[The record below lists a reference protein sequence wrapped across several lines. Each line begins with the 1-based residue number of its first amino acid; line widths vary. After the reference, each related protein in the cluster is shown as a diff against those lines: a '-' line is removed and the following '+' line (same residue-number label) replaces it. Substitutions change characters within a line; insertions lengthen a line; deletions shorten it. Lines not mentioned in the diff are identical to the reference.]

1 LGGEAGR
8 ILLQMRNSCWK
19 FILTTWL
26 SPWKRS
32 ARRLDEHPKAKRVLR
47 QARTVGNEER
57 AVVKEISREELK
69 AKMDRGDDFVL
80 VEALSRQHFES
91 SHLPGAINL
100 PYEFVDEAERV
111 LPDKRA
117 EIVVYCMN
125 EECESSRE
133 EAREL
138 QEMGYQH
145 VLHYAGGKQ
154 GWIKAGL
161 PVEGRRDRT

>member
-1 LGGEAGR
+1 MVR
-8 ILLQMRNSCWK
+8 
-19 FILTTWL
+19 
-26 SPWKRS
+26 
-32 ARRLDEHPKAKRVLR
+32 
-47 QARTVGNEER
+47 
-57 AVVKEISREELK
+57 EISREELK
-69 AKMDRGDDFVL
+69 AKMDRGDDFVV
-80 VEALSRQHFES
+80 VEALSRRHYES

-100 PYEFVDEAERV
+100 PYEFVDDAERV

-125 EECESSRE
+125 KECEASRE

-138 QEMGYQH
+138 VEMGYVN

-161 PVEGRRDRT
+161 PVEGRREST

>member
-1 LGGEAGR
+1 
-8 ILLQMRNSCWK
+8 
-19 FILTTWL
+19 
-26 SPWKRS
+26 
-32 ARRLDEHPKAKRVLR
+32 
-47 QARTVGNEER
+47 
-57 AVVKEISREELK
+57 
-69 AKMDRGDDFVL
+69 
-80 VEALSRQHFES
+80 VEALSAKHYES

-100 PYEFVDEAERV
+100 PYEFVDEAERM
-111 LPDKRA
+111 LADKRA

-138 QEMGYQH
+138 EETGYQH

-161 PVEGRRDRT
+161 PVEGRQDCT